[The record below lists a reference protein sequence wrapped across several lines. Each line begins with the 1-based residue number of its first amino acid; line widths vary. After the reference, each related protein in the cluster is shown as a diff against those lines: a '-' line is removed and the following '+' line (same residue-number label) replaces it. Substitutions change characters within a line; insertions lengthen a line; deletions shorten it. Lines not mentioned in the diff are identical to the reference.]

1 MNPAQ
6 KSEKGKKLTKFIRP
20 NNLIN
25 LKSIYNLTY
34 FSENLKTKINIYENE
49 FTRSS
54 IMKKQ
59 WKSYEREIYLLAAAA
74 WPGFER

>member
-34 FSENLKTKINIYENE
+34 FSENLNSNPPK
-49 FTRSS
+49 
-54 IMKKQ
+54 
-59 WKSYEREIYLLAAAA
+59 WKSLAQSQNKNQHI
-74 WPGFER
+74 RK